1 MRRAVVMACLTSCI
15 ASRIFAER
23 VIGQAADS
31 VQLECVRVD
40 RVDADHFRAVVEL
53 VNRTKSD
60 IYIQSSLDR
69 SSSPYPLYLER
80 RMARDEWQIVS
91 PCLDLMPAGAIAV
104 RGGRSFTEDRVYSL
118 ELPSICRTRR
128 IDPSGEYRWRIE
140 YFRNKRDLMEYE
152 RTEGRSGKALSA
164 VSKPFL
170 IKPQGI

>member
-15 ASRIFAER
+15 ASGIFADR

-53 VNRTKSD
+53 VNRTKFD

-170 IKPQGI
+170 INSP